1 MSGNFYNFAAI
12 RGVQA
17 GTEYYVIMVPLK
29 MVPKIFEFDSQELPA
44 DLRAQRVL
52 SNVRVPQIASY
63 LSENFE
69 EYTLSS
75 LCASVDGDLEFSSAS
90 ESLQFRNVGELRLSM
105 TARIILN
112 DGQHRRAAIEEALKT
127 RPKLENETIS
137 VVLFVDEGLE
147 RCQQMFAD
155 LNKNAVRPSG
165 SLNVLYDRRNPLARL
180 STSVL
185 GAIPFFQEFTELEKT
200 SLSNRAKNLFT
211 LSSLNQANKWLAGQE
226 ADRFGE
232 NTESTVIAY
241 WRQVSEVIPDW
252 QKLMLGATT
261 AGDLRK
267 ETVHAHGVMLQAFGV
282 LGARLIKAKPDG
294 WAESLA
300 PLAEI
305 NWSKRNAQLW
315 RPRVMGARGMD
326 GSVKSVHLSA
336 NVLIGAVG
344 LPLNEKEQANEDDYL
359 ASLAEEK
366 VVA

>member
-1 MSGNFYNFAAI
+1 
-12 RGVQA
+12 
-17 GTEYYVIMVPLK
+17 
-29 MVPKIFEFDSQELPA
+29 
-44 DLRAQRVL
+44 
-52 SNVRVPQIASY
+52 
-63 LSENFE
+63 
-69 EYTLSS
+69 
-75 LCASVDGDLEFSSAS
+75 
-90 ESLQFRNVGELRLSM
+90 
-105 TARIILN
+105 
-112 DGQHRRAAIEEALKT
+112 
-127 RPKLENETIS
+127 
-137 VVLFVDEGLE
+137 
-147 RCQQMFAD
+147 
-155 LNKNAVRPSG
+155 
-165 SLNVLYDRRNPLARL
+165 
-180 STSVL
+180 
-185 GAIPFFQEFTELEKT
+185 AIPFFQEFTELEKT

-326 GSVKSVHLSA
+326 GSVKSVHLAA

>member
-1 MSGNFYNFAAI
+1 MSSNFYNFAAI

-17 GTEYYVIMVPLK
+17 GSEYYVIMVPLR
-29 MVPKIFEFDSQELPA
+29 MVPKIFEFDCKDLPA

-63 LSENFE
+63 LSEHFE

-75 LCASVDGDLEFSSAS
+75 LCASVDGDLEFLPAN

-105 TARIILN
+105 TASIILN

-137 VVLFVDEGLE
+137 VVLFVDRGLE

-180 STSVL
+180 STRVL
-185 GAIPFFQEFTELEKT
+185 EEIPFFQEFTELEKT

-211 LSSLNQANKWLAGQE
+211 LSSLNHANRWLAGQD

-232 NTESTVIAY
+232 QTNTVVIQF
-241 WRQVSEVIPDW
+241 WRNVTEAIPDW
-252 QKLMLGATT
+252 QKLMCGAITS
-261 AGDLRK
+261 GDLRK

-282 LGARLIKAKPDG
+282 MGARLVEAKPHD
-294 WAESLA
+294 WSSCLELLSR
-300 PLAEI
+300 I
-305 NWSKRNAQLW
+305 NWSKRNAELW

-326 GSVKSVHLSA
+326 GSAKSVHLAA
-336 NVLIGAVG
+336 NVLLKAVG
-344 LPLNEKEQANEDDYL
+344 VPLNEREQANEDDYV
-359 ASLAEEK
+359 ASLKEQK
-366 VVA
+366 VNA